1 MAASIRDV
9 ARLAGVSVG
18 TVSNVLN
25 KPDEVSAD
33 SIARV
38 QVAIDEL
45 GYVRNDAARRLRAG
59 VSSTVG
65 FVVLD
70 GQNPF
75 FNEVVRGAEDEAS
88 RHGIAILVGNT
99 DEDPAREGMYLDLF
113 EEQRVRGVLIAP
125 YGDITRRLTL
135 LRERG
140 IPAVLVDRMNV
151 EGTFSS
157 VATDSVVGG
166 RMAAEHLI
174 ESGRRRLA
182 FVGGPFDIRQ
192 VRDRL
197 DGARWAVESSDV
209 DATIEVVATRAL
221 TVEEGAAAG
230 RRLLERPP
238 HQRPDALFAAN
249 DLVALGLLQG
259 LVVDGS
265 VLVPDQMA
273 LIGFDDI
280 AFAAAAAVPI
290 SSVRQ
295 PSRAIGATAL
305 RVLLEES
312 GDDTLIPRQ
321 TVFRPELLGAWFRH
335 APAALLNQRDS
346 RADPR
351 DGTPRAG
358 SVRPGRA
365 ARRQATRRIRRPP
378 PPRLRCAG
386 RPPARRRRPRRRRS
400 RSSR

>member
-1 MAASIRDV
+1 MAVSIKDV
-9 ARLAGVSVG
+9 ARHAGVSVG

-25 KPDEVSAD
+25 KPDEVSAE

-38 QVAIDEL
+38 QGAIDEL

-59 VSSTVG
+59 ISSTVG

-75 FNEVVRGAEDEAS
+75 FNQVVRGAEDEAS
-88 RHGIAILVGNT
+88 RHGIAVLVGNT

-113 EEQRVRGVLIAP
+113 EEQSVRGVLIAP
-125 YGDITRRLTL
+125 YGDITRRLTR

-174 ESGRRRLA
+174 ETGRRRIA
-182 FVGGPFDIRQ
+182 FVGGPFDMRQ

-197 DGARWAVESSDV
+197 DGARWAVEASDT

-221 TVEEGAAAG
+221 TVEEGVDAG

-238 HQRPDALFAAN
+238 SQRPDALFAAN
-249 DLVALGLLQG
+249 DLVALGLLQA

-265 VLVPDQMA
+265 VLVPDQIA

-295 PSRAIGATAL
+295 PSRAIGQTAL
-305 RVLLEES
+305 RILLEES

-321 TVFRPELLGAWFRH
+321 TVFRPELVV
-335 APAALLNQRDS
+335 
-346 RADPR
+346 RAS
-351 DGTPRAG
+351 TRA
-358 SVRPGRA
+358 
-365 ARRQATRRIRRPP
+365 
-378 PPRLRCAG
+378 
-386 RPPARRRRPRRRRS
+386 
-400 RSSR
+400 

>member
-1 MAASIRDV
+1 MAVSIKDV
-9 ARLAGVSVG
+9 ARHAGVSVG
-18 TVSNVLN
+18 TVSNALN
-25 KPDEVSAD
+25 KPDEVSAE
-33 SIARV
+33 SLARV
-38 QVAIDEL
+38 LESVEVL

-59 VSSTVG
+59 ISSTVG

-88 RHGIAILVGNT
+88 RHGIAVLVGNT

-125 YGDITRRLTL
+125 YGDITRRLQQ

-166 RMAAEHLI
+166 RMAAEHLL

-182 FVGGPFDIRQ
+182 FVGGPFDMRQ

-197 DGARWAVESSDV
+197 DGARWAVEASDTG
-209 DATIEVVATRAL
+209 ASMEVVATRAL

-230 RRLLERPP
+230 RRLLERPVAL
-238 HQRPDALFAAN
+238 RPDALFAAN
-249 DLVALGLLQG
+249 DLVALGLLQA

-312 GDDTLIPRQ
+312 GDETLIPRQ
-321 TVFRPELLGAWFRH
+321 TVFRPELVV
-335 APAALLNQRDS
+335 
-346 RADPR
+346 RASTS
-351 DGTPRAG
+351 G
-358 SVRPGRA
+358 
-365 ARRQATRRIRRPP
+365 
-378 PPRLRCAG
+378 
-386 RPPARRRRPRRRRS
+386 
-400 RSSR
+400 

>member
-1 MAASIRDV
+1 MAVSIKDV
-9 ARLAGVSVG
+9 ARHAGVSVG
-18 TVSNVLN
+18 TVSNALN
-25 KPDEVSAD
+25 KPEEVSAE
-33 SIARV
+33 SLARV
-38 QVAIDEL
+38 LEAVDTL

-75 FNEVVRGAEDEAS
+75 FNQVVRGAEDEAS
-88 RHGIAILVGNT
+88 RHGIAVLVGNT

-113 EEQRVRGVLIAP
+113 EEQSVRGVLIAP
-125 YGDITRRLTL
+125 YGDITRRLTR

-174 ESGRRRLA
+174 ESGRRRIA
-182 FVGGPFDIRQ
+182 FVGGPFDMRQ

-197 DGARWAVESSDV
+197 DGARWAVEASDT

-221 TVEEGAAAG
+221 TVEEGVAAG
-230 RRLLERPP
+230 RRLLERPAG
-238 HQRPDALFAAN
+238 QRPDALFAAN
-249 DLVALGLLQG
+249 DLVALGLLQA

-265 VLVPDQMA
+265 VLVPDQIA
-273 LIGFDDI
+273 RIGFDDI

-295 PSRAIGATAL
+295 PSRAIGQTAL
-305 RVLLEES
+305 RILLEES
-312 GDDTLIPRQ
+312 GDETLIPRQ
-321 TVFRPELLGAWFRH
+321 TVFRPELVV
-335 APAALLNQRDS
+335 
-346 RADPR
+346 RAST
-351 DGTPRAG
+351 GG
-358 SVRPGRA
+358 
-365 ARRQATRRIRRPP
+365 
-378 PPRLRCAG
+378 
-386 RPPARRRRPRRRRS
+386 
-400 RSSR
+400 